1 MHKAVILLA
10 LVVAT
15 AACASA
21 EDKDIALD
29 KQRCAA
35 YGLRPDQVPMCVMQ
49 RDMQRE
55 KLSQQRLLTGE

>member
-1 MHKAVILLA
+1 MHKIAILLA
-10 LVVAT
+10 LLAT
-15 AACASA
+15 ACASA